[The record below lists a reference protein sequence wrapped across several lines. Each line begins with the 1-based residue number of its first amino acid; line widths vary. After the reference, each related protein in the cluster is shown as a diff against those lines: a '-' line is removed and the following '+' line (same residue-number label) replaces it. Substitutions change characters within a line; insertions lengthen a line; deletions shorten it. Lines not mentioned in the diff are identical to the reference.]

1 MTAVNLDITDFL
13 IMDVEDAS
21 CVVNLDIL
29 VTKLQENVNVLR
41 LQQGYSVKGVLLTVG
56 GMILQ
61 KAVSHVT
68 ARVVHPLV
76 SSVICIQGGV
86 NVYLTSMVIN
96 VTAVCLVSTSTQT
109 VCYVCVALMV
119 LPKRAVMTKDNV
131 SVMNRQDSVNVRKM

>member
-1 MTAVNLDITDFL
+1 MVP
-13 IMDVEDAS
+13 
-21 CVVNLDIL
+21 
-29 VTKLQENVNVLR
+29 
-41 LQQGYSVKGVLLTVG
+41 
-56 GMILQ
+56 
-61 KAVSHVT
+61 
-68 ARVVHPLV
+68 PLV

-131 SVMNRQDSVNVRKM
+131 SVMNRQDSVNVR